1 MNETAIT
8 LQCGTNQLLGIL
20 HKPENARNT
29 AVLIIVGGP
38 QYRVGSHRQFVQLSR
53 SLAKENIISLRF
65 DYTGMG
71 DSQGE
76 KKSFESISDDIR
88 VACDRLC
95 EEQQVEDIVLWG
107 LCDAASAAI
116 IYAPTDPRV
125 VGLIILNPWLRSDAA
140 MGKSM
145 LKHYYLQRLMSKDFW
160 KKFLTGKVNV
170 ASSVGDA
177 KGFVE
182 DTMADEK
189 NSAESYQTRMQ
200 DGIKLYKGKVCLIL
214 SGVDL
219 TAKEFEQQTLGN
231 KAWDVF
237 NSRQSQI
244 HRLEKADHTFSSTQY
259 KRQVESVS
267 AAFIADLE

>member
-1 MNETAIT
+1 MNESAVTI
-8 LQCGTNQLLGIL
+8 QCGSNQLLGIL
-20 HKPENARNT
+20 HKPENANKT

-53 SLAKENIISLRF
+53 SLAKQNIISLRF

-76 KKSFESISDDIR
+76 KNSFENISDDIR

-95 EEQQVEDIVLWG
+95 EEQQVENIVLWG
-107 LCDAASAAI
+107 LCDAASAAMI
-116 IYAPTDPRV
+116 FAPTDERV
-125 VGLIILNPWLRSDAA
+125 VGQILLNPWLRSDAA

-145 LKHYYLQRLMSKDFW
+145 LKYYYLQRLLSKEFW
-160 KKFLTGKVNV
+160 KKLLSGKVNV
-170 ASSVGDA
+170 ASSVSDA

-182 DTMADEK
+182 DTMTEDDNAT
-189 NSAESYQTRMQ
+189 ESYQSRMQ
-200 DGIKLYKGKVCLIL
+200 DGIGRYTGRICLIL

-231 KAWDVF
+231 KAWKVF
-237 NSRQSQI
+237 NSSRTQI
-244 HRLEKADHTFSSTQY
+244 HRLEKADHTFSSTEF
-259 KRQVESVS
+259 KRQVEAVS
-267 AAFIADLE
+267 AKFIADLE